1 MKKLS
6 LSLVFVFAFASAI
19 IAQDGLPT
27 NAEPGKCYAKCYIAD
42 QWKTETETV
51 MSKAASKRVE
61 NIPAKYKTVTET
73 VLSKEAGQK
82 VNVVPA
88 RYETRTE
95 QVLVKALQ
103 RHPSTG
109 AVMHM
114 DLQRA
119 QADKVITTRV
129 PLSFINAAQSEG
141 VSKQGGRLTVESKL
155 AEVRCLPANLP
166 AVLTVDVIKGQ
177 LDQIFHLSDVIL
189 PEGVELVSLLKGED
203 HDQPIARI
211 GKSKR

>member
-1 MKKLS
+1 MS
-6 LSLVFVFAFASAI
+6 LSINAVARTQEGKGASRRLRNE
-19 IAQDGLPT
+19 GL
-27 NAEPGKCYAKCYIAD
+27 
-42 QWKTETETV
+42 
-51 MSKAASKRVE
+51 
-61 NIPAKYKTVTET
+61 
-73 VLSKEAGQK
+73 
-82 VNVVPA
+82 VPA
-88 RYETRTE
+88 VIYGGEAAPVSISFKDNELLKAVATPGFLTGLVEVTVEGKTE

-103 RHPSTG
+103 RHPSSG

-119 QADKVITTRV
+119 QADKAITTRV
-129 PLSFINAAQSEG
+129 PLNFINAAQSEG

-166 AVLTVDVIKGQ
+166 QSLTVDVIKGQ

>member
-1 MKKLS
+1 MSVSINAVARTQEGKG
-6 LSLVFVFAFASAI
+6 ASRRLRNE
-19 IAQDGLPT
+19 GL
-27 NAEPGKCYAKCYIAD
+27 
-42 QWKTETETV
+42 
-51 MSKAASKRVE
+51 
-61 NIPAKYKTVTET
+61 
-73 VLSKEAGQK
+73 
-82 VNVVPA
+82 VPA
-88 RYETRTE
+88 VIYGGETAPVSISLKDNELLKAVGTPGFLTGLVEVTVEGKTE

>member
-1 MKKLS
+1 MS
-6 LSLVFVFAFASAI
+6 LSINAVARTQEGKGASRR
-19 IAQDGLPT
+19 LRNT
-27 NAEPGKCYAKCYIAD
+27 
-42 QWKTETETV
+42 
-51 MSKAASKRVE
+51 
-61 NIPAKYKTVTET
+61 
-73 VLSKEAGQK
+73 GQ
-82 VNVVPA
+82 VPA
-88 RYETRTE
+88 VIYGGDVAPASISFKDNELLKAVGTPGFLTGLVEVTVEGNTE

-114 DLQRA
+114 DLQRV
-119 QADKVITTRV
+119 QADKTITTRV

-155 AEVRCLPANLP
+155 AEVRCLPGNLP
-166 AVLTVDVIKGQ
+166 TTLTIDAINGQ

>member
-1 MKKLS
+1 MS
-6 LSLVFVFAFASAI
+6 LSINAVARTQEGKGASRRLRNE
-19 IAQDGLPT
+19 GL
-27 NAEPGKCYAKCYIAD
+27 
-42 QWKTETETV
+42 
-51 MSKAASKRVE
+51 
-61 NIPAKYKTVTET
+61 
-73 VLSKEAGQK
+73 
-82 VNVVPA
+82 VPA
-88 RYETRTE
+88 VIYGGETAPVSISFKDNELLKAVATPGFLTGLVEVTVEGKTE

-129 PLSFINAAQSEG
+129 PLTFINAAQSDG

-166 AVLTVDVIKGQ
+166 EVLTVDVIKGQ

>member
-1 MKKLS
+1 MS
-6 LSLVFVFAFASAI
+6 LSINAAARTQEGKGASRRLRNE
-19 IAQDGLPT
+19 GL
-27 NAEPGKCYAKCYIAD
+27 
-42 QWKTETETV
+42 
-51 MSKAASKRVE
+51 
-61 NIPAKYKTVTET
+61 
-73 VLSKEAGQK
+73 
-82 VNVVPA
+82 VPA
-88 RYETRTE
+88 VIYGGDTAPVSISFKDNELLKAVATPGFLTGLVEVTVEGKTE

-103 RHPSTG
+103 RHPSSG

-141 VSKQGGRLTVESKL
+141 VKSQGGRLTIESKL

-166 AVLTVDVIKGQ
+166 EVLVVDVIKGQ

>member
-1 MKKLS
+1 MS
-6 LSLVFVFAFASAI
+6 LSINAVARTQEGKGASRRLRNE
-19 IAQDGLPT
+19 GL
-27 NAEPGKCYAKCYIAD
+27 
-42 QWKTETETV
+42 
-51 MSKAASKRVE
+51 
-61 NIPAKYKTVTET
+61 
-73 VLSKEAGQK
+73 
-82 VNVVPA
+82 VPA
-88 RYETRTE
+88 VIYGGETAPVSISLKDNELLKAVGTPGFLTGLVEVTVEGKTE

>member
-1 MKKLS
+1 MS
-6 LSLVFVFAFASAI
+6 LSINAVARNLEGKGASRR
-19 IAQDGLPT
+19 LRNT
-27 NAEPGKCYAKCYIAD
+27 
-42 QWKTETETV
+42 
-51 MSKAASKRVE
+51 
-61 NIPAKYKTVTET
+61 
-73 VLSKEAGQK
+73 GQ
-82 VNVVPA
+82 VPA
-88 RYETRTE
+88 VIYGGDVAPQSISFKDNELLKAVGTPGFLTGLVEVVVEGNTE

-114 DLQRA
+114 DLQRV
-119 QADKVITTRV
+119 QADKTITTRV

-166 AVLTVDVIKGQ
+166 TVLTIDAINGQ